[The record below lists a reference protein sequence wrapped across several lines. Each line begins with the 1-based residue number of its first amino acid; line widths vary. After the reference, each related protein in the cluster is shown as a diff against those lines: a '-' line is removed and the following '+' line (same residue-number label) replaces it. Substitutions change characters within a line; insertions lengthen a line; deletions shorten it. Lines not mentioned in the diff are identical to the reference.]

1 MEEEKL
7 SIVMEVGNFDE
18 GWDVNPTSIDIDP
31 KKKKKKKLDEIIEE
45 SMRLNLKNLTE
56 ENI

>member
-1 MEEEKL
+1 M
-7 SIVMEVGNFDE
+7 GNFDE

>member
-1 MEEEKL
+1 MEDEKL

-31 KKKKKKKLDEIIEE
+31 KKKKKKKIDEIIEE
-45 SMRLNLKNLTE
+45 SIKINLKNLSKGE
-56 ENI
+56 